1 MKDILLVY
9 YSLEG
14 NTQFAAETAAGCAS
28 MDVERLVPLKEPP
41 KKGFGK
47 FFWGGKSVVMN
58 ERPEL
63 EALKFSPDSYGT
75 IIFAFPVWAS
85 SYPPAIATYLRDCKL
100 TGKDVYVI
108 ACSAGGNAAFEKLAK
123 QLEGCTVKDTLSL
136 TDPAK
141 DKDKNS
147 ALIKE
152 FIDKNITLE

>member
-85 SYPPAIATYLRDCKL
+85 SYPPAVATYLKEHAL
-100 TGKDVYVI
+100 SGKTVYI
-108 ACSAGGNAAFEKLAK
+108 HRLLFPRAWKRSWRKRRSSLKAAPLRI
-123 QLEGCTVKDTLSL
+123 LSVL
-136 TDPAK
+136 PTPPRTRTK
-141 DKDKNS
+141 TQPSSKN
-147 ALIKE
+147 L
-152 FIDKNITLE
+152 